1 MFRFRHLICFL
12 ATVAFVLPLSA
23 ATVIQM
29 NLQEMVNR
37 ADRIFRGTVLDVRE
51 GTVTAGGGQLPVIT
65 YRIRVQESFKGTYS
79 NVKGMQIAEL
89 KMVGKLTPSNAS
101 PVRALSPFA
110 DLPRLEVGKEYLL
123 LTTARSS
130 IGLSTTVG
138 LGQGRFVLQ
147 GKPGQEMAVND
158 NQNYGLLDGMTP
170 NAAATASAA
179 EQTEGPLP
187 YQELAGL
194 IRNLVGA

>member
-1 MFRFRHLICFL
+1 MFFL
-12 ATVAFVLPLSA
+12 ATLAFVLPLSA

-29 NLQEMVNR
+29 NLQEMVDR
-37 ADRIFRGTVLDVRE
+37 ADRIFRGTVLDARE
-51 GTVTAGGGQLPVIT
+51 GTVAAGGGQLPVVT
-65 YRIRVQESFKGTYS
+65 YRIRVEESFKGTYGT
-79 NVKGMQIAEL
+79 VKGMQIAEI

-101 PVRALSPFA
+101 PIRALSA
-110 DLPRLEVGKEYLL
+110 LSELPRLEVGKEYLL

-147 GKPGQEMAVND
+147 GKPGQELAVND
-158 NQNYGLLDGMTP
+158 NQNYGLLDGMAPTV
-170 NAAATASAA
+170 TADAA
-179 EQTEGPLP
+179 EEAEGPMP